1 MIGHI
6 ENYDPETQSGVI
18 KSEDKFFAFDAQGWV
33 ADVPPDQGD
42 DVNFDSEDDSTAINI
57 TLVGAYLQPP
67 KAVKY
72 KYVAAALALFL
83 GFTGIHRFYLGFS
96 LPFEWKWNRY
106 YTLGLAQLTL
116 TALTVGYG
124 AVWGF
129 IDAVLL
135 FAGHINKDAKGRPL
149 K

>member
-6 ENYDPETQSGVI
+6 ESYDPDTQSGVI
-18 KSEDKFFAFDAQGWV
+18 KSEDKFFAFDLEGWI

-42 DVNFDSEDDSTAINI
+42 DVNFDVDGTTAHTIK
-57 TLVGAYLQPP
+57 LVGAYLEPP

-83 GFTGIHRFYLGFS
+83 GFAGAHRFYLGFY
-96 LPFEWKWNRY
+96 KI
-106 YTLGLAQLTL
+106 GLAQLVFTGL
-116 TALTVGYG
+116 TQGYG
-124 AVWGF
+124 VLWGF
-129 IDAVLL
+129 VEAVLL

>member
-6 ENYDPETQSGVI
+6 ESYDPKTQSGVI
-18 KSEDKFFAFDAQGWV
+18 KSEDKFFAFDLQGWV

-42 DVNFDSEDDSTAINI
+42 DVDFDVAVDNTTAHTIK
-57 TLVGAYLQPP
+57 LVGAYLQPP

-72 KYVAAALALFL
+72 KYVASALALFL
-83 GFTGIHRFYLGFS
+83 GFTGAHRFYLGFY
-96 LPFEWKWNRY
+96 K
-106 YTLGLAQLTL
+106 LGVAQLAL

-124 AVWGF
+124 ALWGF
-129 IDAVLL
+129 VEAVLL
-135 FAGHINKDAKGRPL
+135 FTGNINKDAKGRPL

>member
-6 ENYDPETQSGVI
+6 ESYDPDSQTGVV
-18 KSEDKFFAFDAQGWV
+18 KSEEKTYTFHLDDWV
-33 ADVPPDQGD
+33 AQVPPDQGD
-42 DVNFDSEDDSTAINI
+42 DVNFEVEETAARKID
-57 TLVGAYLQPP
+57 LVGAYLAPP

-83 GFTGIHRFYLGFS
+83 GFTGMHRFYLGFY
-96 LPFEWKWNRY
+96 K
-106 YTLGLAQLTL
+106 LGLAQLAL
-116 TALTVGYG
+116 TAATVGYG
-124 AVWGF
+124 ALWGF
-129 IDAVLL
+129 VEAVLL